1 MEERIEVN
9 AEFSPGDRIVINFIE
24 KAKDKESYSLS
35 EFSELSKLSRTTI
48 FRKIK
53 NSEIKVIRDGKQ
65 KKIEHKY
72 LEQLKNKLKNKS

>member
-24 KAKDKESYSLS
+24 KTWHKESYSLS
-35 EFSELSKLSRTTI
+35 EFAELSKLSRTTI

-72 LEQLKNKLKNKS
+72 LEQLKKQ

>member
-24 KAKDKESYSLS
+24 KTWHKESYSLS

-72 LEQLKNKLKNKS
+72 LEQLKNKS